1 MLALSHYHQTKT
13 CDMGWY
19 KTIKKKKKKFTLS
32 GWGNCELMEKLNFH
46 YLKEDTNILL

>member
-19 KTIKKKKKKFTLS
+19 KTIKKKKKIYIIWV
-32 GWGNCELMEKLNFH
+32 GKL
-46 YLKEDTNILL
+46 

>member
-19 KTIKKKKKKFTLS
+19 KTIKKKKKNL
-32 GWGNCELMEKLNFH
+32 H
-46 YLKEDTNILL
+46 YLGGETVS